1 MASTQRGRQLTEAH
15 RVAQTRVGLQ
25 TVQQL
30 VPLWR
35 LLDPSAVD
43 DTLAGWLRAVVPVVR
58 RQNEVSAGLA
68 ANYYRLFRAAE
79 VGSPFAASVTL
90 TADAERVVASMSA
103 TGPARLKAATGRG
116 VLLDEAADLAFS
128 ASSSAAQR
136 LALDGGRSTLIRAV
150 DQDRAA
156 LGYQRVASGDPCHFC
171 LMLLSR
177 GPVYGSEAS
186 AGFEAHD
193 RCSCTAEPVFD
204 RDTAPAPGAE
214 AAQER
219 WQEAT
224 EGLSGSEALN
234 AFRVSLAE
242 SPLSF

>member
-1 MASTQRGRQLTEAH
+1 MASTLRGRRLTETH
-15 RVAQTRVGLQ
+15 RLAQTRLGVQ
-25 TVQQL
+25 TVSQM

-35 LLDPSAVD
+35 LLDPSD
-43 DTLAGWLRAVVPVVR
+43 IDNTLTGWLRAVVPVVQ
-58 RQNEVSAGLA
+58 RQNLASAQLA

-79 VGSPFAASVTL
+79 VGTPLETSVEMS
-90 TADAERVVASMSA
+90 ADAERIIASMSS

-116 VLLDEAADLAFS
+116 VALEEAAETAFS
-128 ASSSAAQR
+128 TSASAAQR
-136 LALDGGRSTLIRAV
+136 LTLDGGRSTLIEAV
-150 DQDRAA
+150 RTDDAA

-177 GPVYGSEAS
+177 GPVYGSEAT

-204 RDTAPAPGAE
+204 RNTAPAPGAE
-214 AAQER
+214 AALAR
-219 WQEAT
+219 WREAT
-224 EGLSGSEALN
+224 DGLSGSEAMN

-242 SPLSF
+242 SPLSL

>member
-1 MASTQRGRQLTEAH
+1 MASTFRGRQLTEAH
-15 RVAQTRVGLQ
+15 RLAQARVGVQ
-25 TVQQL
+25 TVQQM
-30 VPLWR
+30 VPLWS
-35 LLDPSAVD
+35 LLDPTAVD
-43 DTLAGWLRAVVPVVR
+43 DTLARWLRAVVPVVR
-58 RQNEVSAGLA
+58 RQNEVSAQLA
-68 ANYYRLFRAAE
+68 ANYYRLFRQAE
-79 VGSPFAASVTL
+79 IGAPFTPSVVL
-90 TADAERVVASMSA
+90 TAEAERVVASMSA

-116 VLLDEAADLAFS
+116 LFLDEATDLALS
-128 ASSSAAQR
+128 TSSSAAQR
-136 LALDGGRSTLIRAV
+136 LALDGGRSTLIRAI
-150 DQDRAA
+150 DTDSSA

-204 RDTAPAPGAE
+204 RNTAPAPGAE

-224 EGLSGSEALN
+224 QGLSGGDALN